1 MPMPVVTCCRA
12 CVLAQASI
20 LTLGYEIGVWIVT
33 VSIEVA
39 RLQGLLALSP
49 IGSFSNR
56 VEGPCTRAIIVVTHE
71 ITLQVSICQ
80 RV

>member
-1 MPMPVVTCCRA
+1 M
-12 CVLAQASI
+12 
-20 LTLGYEIGVWIVT
+20 T